1 MLDIQNLTK
10 RYGKF
15 LAVDNLNLHIDKGE
29 IFGFVGPN
37 GAGKTT
43 TMKIVCGLL
52 AATGGNVTVDGVDA
66 LRNPDDIKR
75 KVGYVPDF
83 FGVYDNLKVME
94 YMEFFGSMYGMSRE
108 DVDGISDGLLELVNL
123 SDKKDFFVD
132 TLSRG
137 MKQRLCVA
145 RALIHNPELLVLDEP
160 NSGLDPRA
168 RFEMKEVL
176 KNLGAMG
183 KTIIISSHILPE
195 LSEMCTSIG
204 IMDHGHLVTSGHV
217 DEIMSSSGSAAKLH
231 IRFADWNTGSM
242 DEAVNIEENVIG
254 TESGYERDSVTAVES
269 GNENDTVTAVGS
281 GNEKESITTVGLG
294 NENESVIAV
303 ESAKEKNNGDFGKI
317 GLEDKKDRIRRLL
330 MEQPNVRKV
339 NFTEDEVLVSF
350 TGDEKASSVLLK
362 NLIEQNFAVS
372 GFYKEKEDLETLFLE
387 ITGEHG
393 NSNSYS
399 GSNMNSANGGSNAD
413 NRDGGIKA

>member
-52 AATGGNVTVDGVDA
+52 EASGGSVMVDGVDA
-66 LRNPDDIKR
+66 LGHSDDIKR

-94 YMEFFGSMYGMSRE
+94 YMEFFGYMYDMEKE
-108 DVDGISDGLLELVNL
+108 DVDEIADGLLELVNL
-123 SDKKDFFVD
+123 TDKKDVFVD

-145 RALIHNPELLVLDEP
+145 RALIHNPDLLVLDEP

-204 IMDHGHLVTSGHV
+204 IMEKGHLVTSGRVEDVMNRSGGISRIHIKV
-217 DEIMSSSGSAAKLH
+217 AGLASSNVEGEVRIADNVKMDDAKSDNL
-231 IRFADWNTGSM
+231 
-242 DEAVNIEENVIG
+242 
-254 TESGYERDSVTAVES
+254 
-269 GNENDTVTAVGS
+269 
-281 GNEKESITTVGLG
+281 L
-294 NENESVIAV
+294 
-303 ESAKEKNNGDFGKI
+303 
-317 GLEDKKDRIRRLL
+317 RILK
-330 MEQPNVRKV
+330 EQPNVMKV
-339 NFTEDEVLVSF
+339 NFTEEEVLVSF
-350 TGDEKASSVLLK
+350 KGDENESAVLLR
-362 NLIEQNFAVS
+362 NLVKQGVNIC
-372 GFYKEKEDLETLFLE
+372 GFYKEKEDLESLFLE
-387 ITGEHG
+387 ITGH
-393 NSNSYS
+393 
-399 GSNMNSANGGSNAD
+399 D
-413 NRDGGIKA
+413 NDSED

>member
-1 MLDIQNLTK
+1 MLNIENLTK

-15 LAVDNLNLHIDKGE
+15 VAVDNLNLHIDKGE

-52 AATGGNVTVDGVDA
+52 DATSGSVMVDGVDA
-66 LRNPDDIKR
+66 LKSPDDIKR

-83 FGVYDNLKVME
+83 FGVYDNLKTME
-94 YMEFFGSMYGMSRE
+94 YMEFFGSMYGMNRD
-108 DVDGISDGLLELVNL
+108 DVDEIADGLLELVNL
-123 SDKKDFFVD
+123 SDKKDVFVD

-145 RALIHNPELLVLDEP
+145 RALIHNPDLLVLDEP

-204 IMDHGHLVTSGHV
+204 IMDRGHLVTAGRV
-217 DEIMSSSGSAAKLH
+217 DQVMNHAGGNTRIH
-231 IRFADWNTGSM
+231 IRIADMNNFEDAKKELDDDNKTSAE
-242 DEAVNIEENVIG
+242 DVVFDANIEDTSKDVEEADAK
-254 TESGYERDSVTAVES
+254 TEDIY
-269 GNENDTVTAVGS
+269 
-281 GNEKESITTVGLG
+281 
-294 NENESVIAV
+294 
-303 ESAKEKNNGDFGKI
+303 
-317 GLEDKKDRIRRLL
+317 RIL
-330 MEQPNVRKV
+330 MEQPNVTKV
-339 NFTEDEVLVSF
+339 NFTQDEVLVSF
-350 TGDEKASSVLLK
+350 SGDEAGSAKLLK
-362 NLIEQNFAVS
+362 HLIEEGINVS
-372 GFYKEKEDLETLFLE
+372 GFYKDKEDLESLFLE
-387 ITGEHG
+387 ITGG
-393 NSNSYS
+393 NNP
-399 GSNMNSANGGSNAD
+399 
-413 NRDGGIKA
+413 